1 MHLKRWL
8 TSIVALPFL
17 FFLLYKG
24 GAFLF
29 AIFICLV
36 SIISLREYFRI
47 VFNDATIPPPGILLF
62 LAYITGPAIIFA
74 SFYRLFNVAIL
85 LVAINLIFSS
95 LISIFYLKKDKSILE
110 AVAKQVKGVVYI
122 PLFLSYL
129 VIIRSGENGIESIFL
144 ILGLIILGDTGAFY
158 AGTYFGRHKL
168 APLVSPGKTIEGSVG
183 GLGATLLGGMLF
195 RYYFMPQL
203 NLGIAIVFFL
213 CIGIAGQAGDLFESL
228 FKRRA
233 GVKDS
238 GNILPGHGGILDR
251 IDALLF
257 ASPVAYLFMEYL
269 F

>member
-1 MHLKRWL
+1 MHLQRWL

-17 FFLLYKG
+17 IFFIYKG

-36 SIISLREYFRI
+36 SIISLWEYFRI
-47 VFNDATIPPPGILLF
+47 VFNDATIPPPGIILF
-62 LAYITGPAIIFA
+62 LAYITGSGIIFA
-74 SFYRLFNVAIL
+74 SFYRLFNVVSSLIA
-85 LVAINLIFSS
+85 VNLIILS
-95 LISIFYLKKDKSILE
+95 LISIIYFKKDEFILE
-110 AVAKQVKGVVYI
+110 AVAKQIKGVVYI

-129 VIIRSGENGIESIFL
+129 VIIRSGENGILSIFL
-144 ILGLIILGDTGAFY
+144 ILVLIILGDTGAFY
-158 AGTYFGRHKL
+158 AGTCFGRHKL
-168 APLVSPGKTIEGSVG
+168 APVVSPGKTIEGSIG
-183 GLGATLLGGMLF
+183 GLGATLLGGIFF

-203 NLGIAIVFFL
+203 NLGMAIIFFL

-257 ASPVAYLFMEYL
+257 ASPVAYVFMEYL